1 MSTQLMG
8 ATYFE
13 FENMPVRLIATRKIP
28 KIKTAGLAIEEVD
41 AGKELTV
48 SLWIAWELM
57 EAGLARLAEDGVSDE
72 EWTQI
77 HYRERFQ
84 PLGKP
89 LPLPD
94 KFYSKAYLS
103 FKQASKR
110 SASDPSRL
118 EGFKRVKGW
127 YRDIIE
133 SRIGKVTRLAS
144 AEATAQTRS
153 LQPEEA
159 ALYAE
164 LRELISSWRKKMRE
178 LGGE

>member
-1 MSTQLMG
+1 MG
-8 ATYFE
+8 SLHFE
-13 FENMPVRLIATRKIP
+13 FENMPVRLVATRKIP
-28 KIKTAGLAIEEVD
+28 NIQTAGLVIEEVE
-41 AGKELTV
+41 AGKELMTN
-48 SLWIAWELM
+48 LWIAWELID
-57 EAGLARLAEDGVSDE
+57 AGLARLLEDGVNDE

-110 SASDPSRL
+110 SAVDPSRL

-133 SRIGKVTRLAS
+133 SRIGKITRLAS

-153 LQPEEA
+153 LQPEEV

-164 LRELISSWRKKMRE
+164 LRELISSWRKGMRE